1 MRNNIERI
9 KGGQLPFIFVLVF
22 ILSMICTKAPAQ
34 NRVLGADLSLL
45 PAYEDAG
52 TEYYPMNGA
61 AAIPD
66 VISYVKDE
74 AGMNAVRVRLFVGPD
89 GSDPSVCQNL
99 EYVKKLGKRIKDA
112 GMKFLLDF
120 HYSDTWADPQS
131 QIIPASWY
139 DLEEIKDLDNLND
152 GTVWELVNNYTTA
165 CLKEL
170 VNYGAYPDY
179 VQIGNEISYGML
191 WRKEYDKVYPKLAQ
205 SDRDWQW
212 KRLAQ
217 ILDAGSRAVRAETP
231 KAKIIIHTERIAESD
246 ATVNFYTYMDNLNVD
261 YDIIGLSYYPFYHGD
276 LVQLKKTLDDLQTA
290 FPTREVHIVETA
302 YFYSNYAADATY
314 DLTGTWPATAAGQQ
328 AYVDDLVSELWKHP
342 NVTGLYWWFAEEN
355 GNGSRTK
362 NVLNTWLNRGLW
374 NNSTHRALPA
384 LYKMKAFMTD
394 PTTSIIQPKQTV
406 KKNEDLF
413 DLSGRKVKKGGKGIY
428 VGGGVSF
435 IIR

>member
-1 MRNNIERI
+1 MRI

-22 ILSMICTKAPAQ
+22 ILSVICTKAPAQ

-52 TEYYPMNGA
+52 TEYYPMTGA

-131 QIIPASWY
+131 QFIPASWY

-152 GTVWELVNNYTTA
+152 GTVWELVNNYTTT

-231 KAKIIIHTERIAESD
+231 KAKII
-246 ATVNFYTYMDNLNVD
+246 M
-261 YDIIGLSYYPFYHGD
+261 
-276 LVQLKKTLDDLQTA
+276 
-290 FPTREVHIVETA
+290 
-302 YFYSNYAADATY
+302 
-314 DLTGTWPATAAGQQ
+314 
-328 AYVDDLVSELWKHP
+328 
-342 NVTGLYWWFAEEN
+342 
-355 GNGSRTK
+355 SRM
-362 NVLNTWLNRGLW
+362 R
-374 NNSTHRALPA
+374 
-384 LYKMKAFMTD
+384 
-394 PTTSIIQPKQTV
+394 Q
-406 KKNEDLF
+406 
-413 DLSGRKVKKGGKGIY
+413 
-428 VGGGVSF
+428 
-435 IIR
+435 